1 MHMNLWR
8 NTRQLWLL
16 SIVVYITL
24 LVLTLYRFRDK
35 EKKSHLNGH
44 SHTQKR
50 DYTHSSAVLHC
61 SGMMFQPSVS
71 ITEMEVS
78 TASLW
83 WYTWLSFTPWLIN
96 TCVLDTEE
104 CMSIY
109 VYHYLKFNILS
120 HLYSRPD
127 AKIK

>member
-50 DYTHSSAVLHC
+50 DFTHSSAVLHC
-61 SGMMFQPSVS
+61 SGMVFQPSVS

-96 TCVLDTEE
+96 TCVLDTRRVYVHL
-104 CMSIY
+104 CVSLFKVQYSISP
-109 VYHYLKFNILS
+109 VLKT
-120 HLYSRPD
+120 RC
-127 AKIK
+127 